1 MGVGRCLGSRAK
13 VSMMIMRPP
22 QQGHGRGSTRC
33 SSVALAAGGSGSFAG
48 DGMPQL
54 ARSCD
59 VGGSVAAGK
68 QSVVPNAMEAL
79 WQDVD
84 EKATNELIG
93 RERHRLVT
101 SWPVDAIVLVPEGD
115 AVLVGGY
122 EPAIGDCH
130 AVGVAREIAQH
141 LLRPGERLSYVHH
154 PIDLAQWL

>member
-1 MGVGRCLGSRAK
+1 MDAAARAAHRLPWLQAVRAHSRGTAC
-13 VSMMIMRPP
+13 RA
-22 QQGHGRGSTRC
+22 T
-33 SSVALAAGGSGSFAG
+33 
-48 DGMPQL
+48 